1 MTADASKTKRPVRP
15 ALGRGL
21 GSLISTP
28 PVAIPELA
36 PPAVAADVKVQNS
49 DVAPTADGGVQFVAI
64 DTLHANPKQPRQ
76 YFAEA
81 ELLELASSIR
91 TLGVL
96 QPILVRES
104 KERAGE
110 YEIIAG
116 ERRYRASKLAGL
128 NSVPVSVKDL
138 SDREVLEISIVENIQ
153 RQGLNPVEEA
163 IAYQRLID
171 EFSLSVADV
180 ALRVGKDRAT
190 ISNIVRILRLPPSV
204 LELVKNGSL
213 SLGHAKAILTVK
225 EPAAQQNL
233 ANKVIAENMSVR
245 ALEAIVSRSVVLDP
259 MKPLVVKTS
268 RGAPGVSRPEGGLDE
283 VSDLLRNALGTKV
296 VVRKTGESKGV
307 VELHYFSEA
316 ELERLVET
324 LTAKK
329 TESL

>member
-1 MTADASKTKRPVRP
+1 MTSEAPKNKKTVRP

-28 PVAIPELA
+28 PVPIPELA
-36 PPAVAADVKVQNS
+36 PTAVGVDVQVQNA
-49 DVAPTADGGVQFVAI
+49 DIAPTIDGNVRFVSI
-64 DTLHANPKQPRQ
+64 DILHANPKQPRQ

-96 QPILVRES
+96 QPVLVRQS

-110 YEIIAG
+110 FEIIAG

-128 NSVPVSVKDL
+128 QTVPVSVKDL
-138 SDREVLEISIVENIQ
+138 SDREVLEISIVENVQ

-163 IAYQRLID
+163 VAYQRLIE
-171 EFSLSVADV
+171 EFNLSVTDV
-180 ALRVGKDRAT
+180 ATRVGKDRVT
-190 ISNIVRILRLPPSV
+190 VSNIVRILRLPTSV

-233 ANKVIAENMSVR
+233 ANKVLAENMSVR
-245 ALEAIVSRSVVLDP
+245 SLEAIVSRSVVLDP
-259 MKPLVVKTS
+259 MKPVITRVS
-268 RGAPGVSRPEGGLDE
+268 RGPSPTAGAERTFDE
-283 VSDLLRNALGTKV
+283 VNDLLRNALGTKV

-307 VELHYFSEA
+307 VELHYFSDS

-324 LTAKK
+324 LIAKK
-329 TESL
+329 TDSL